1 MFLLLVTL
9 KICLG
14 WVGTAVSLRHLFCF
28 ITYHATSCMATS
40 VNRRVV
46 FSVVV
51 LWNVSRLDS
60 TLQLFPSVKMA
71 YETPRI
77 YHDLCHASR
86 CMSMMC
92 TLFLK
97 IEYTLSLAQ
106 IFITNPTTCNTSL
119 HNNNYA
125 GDFQGHVIRLYN
137 PFVVMNLLCLY
148 THSQRKLL
156 LHIYQSLDI
165 LIILIQL

>member
-1 MFLLLVTL
+1 MFFLIYHLKNGGLSYNRAQSSKKRANVFVITNTV

-14 WVGTAVSLRHLFCF
+14 WVVQLFHCIIFFILSRTMRPHLWQHLWIGKCF
-28 ITYHATSCMATS
+28 
-40 VNRRVV
+40 

-51 LWNVSRLDS
+51 LWNVSRLGS

-77 YHDLCHASR
+77 YHVLYHASC

-97 IEYTLSLAQ
+97 TEYTLSL
-106 IFITNPTTCNTSL
+106 ILICITNLTTCNT
-119 HNNNYA
+119 
-125 GDFQGHVIRLYN
+125 F
-137 PFVVMNLLCLY
+137 F
-148 THSQRKLL
+148 T
-156 LHIYQSLDI
+156 
-165 LIILIQL
+165 